1 MKSEK
6 GIFLTFI
13 LWILFLLVTSHY
25 QIKHINYGDIQSRQV
40 LIDKCD
46 ILEKTIEL
54 SIKVLNNNIMRHDAE
69 IKMYQDKMD
78 DMYRCMTG
86 ENNG

>member
-1 MKSEK
+1 MK
-6 GIFLTFI
+6 TRI
-13 LWILFLLVTSHY
+13 LVFVISWTILFVVAHNHKP
-25 QIKHINYGDIQSRQV
+25 IKYADEPTKQF

-78 DMYRCMTG
+78 DMYRCMIG
-86 ENNG
+86 ENNDGK